1 METKR
6 ADVLLCAAGLA
17 ESRTRAQLL
26 IKRGVVS
33 ADGRV
38 VKKPSELLPETA
50 VLALSADTALPVS
63 RAGEKLGAAL
73 EAFGVEAAGKVFAD
87 IGASTGGFTQRLLAN
102 GAKKV
107 YAVDVGHGQLHQSLR
122 EDGRVVVMEGVNA
135 RTLTTDMLDDTLDGA
150 VMDVSFISQSLI
162 YPALSR
168 LLPAGAPLI
177 TLVKPQFEVGRENI
191 GKNGIVTDR
200 RGTLHLLVKEKLKTA
215 AAQSGFELVDEIVS
229 PIKGGDGNTEYL
241 ALFVKRK

>member
-26 IKRGVVS
+26 IKRGAVT
-33 ADGRV
+33 ADGLT
-38 VKKPSELLPETA
+38 VKKPSELLAETA
-50 VLALSADTALPVS
+50 VLAVEDDAAMPVS

-73 EAFGVEAAGKVFAD
+73 AAFGTEVAGKVFAD
-87 IGASTGGFTQRLLAN
+87 IGASTGGFTQRLLLN

-107 YAVDVGHGQLHQSLR
+107 YAVDVGHDQLHHSLR
-122 EDGRVVVMEGVNA
+122 EDERVVVMEGVNA
-135 RTLTTDMLDDTLDGA
+135 RTLTTDMFADALDGA

-162 YPALSR
+162 YSALSR

-191 GKNGIVTDR
+191 GKNGIVTDKSGALR
-200 RGTLHLLVKEKLKTA
+200 RLVMQKLTVA
-215 AAQSGFELVDEIVS
+215 AAQSGFEFVNETVS

-241 ALFVKRK
+241 ALFIKR

>member
-26 IKRGVVS
+26 IKRGAVT
-33 ADGRV
+33 ADGLT
-38 VKKPSELLPETA
+38 VKKPSELLAETA
-50 VLALSADTALPVS
+50 VLAVEDDAAMPVS

-73 EAFGVEAAGKVFAD
+73 AAFGTEVAGKVFAD
-87 IGASTGGFTQRLLAN
+87 IGASTGGFTQRLLLN

-107 YAVDVGHGQLHQSLR
+107 YAVDVGHDQLHHSLR
-122 EDGRVVVMEGVNA
+122 EDERVVVMEGVNA
-135 RTLTTDMLDDTLDGA
+135 RTLTTDMFADALDGA

-162 YPALSR
+162 YSALSR
-168 LLPAGAPLI
+168 LLPSGAPLI

-191 GKNGIVTDR
+191 GKNGIVTDKSGALR
-200 RGTLHLLVKEKLKTA
+200 RLVMQKLTVA
-215 AAQSGFELVDEIVS
+215 AAQSGFEFVNETVS

-241 ALFVKRK
+241 ALFIKR

>member
-26 IKRGVVS
+26 IKRGAVT
-33 ADGRV
+33 ADGLT
-38 VKKPSELLPETA
+38 VKKPSELLAETA
-50 VLALSADTALPVS
+50 VLAVADDAAMPVS

-73 EAFGVEAAGKVFAD
+73 AAFGIEVTGKVFAD
-87 IGASTGGFTQRLLAN
+87 IGASTGGFTQRLLLN

-107 YAVDVGHGQLHQSLR
+107 YAVDVGHDQLHHSLR

-135 RTLTTDMLDDTLDGA
+135 RTLTADMFADRLDGA

-168 LLPAGAPLI
+168 LLPSGAPLI

-191 GKNGIVTDR
+191 GKNGVVTDKSGALR
-200 RGTLHLLVKEKLKTA
+200 RLVMQKLLTA
-215 AAQSGFELVDEIVS
+215 AAQSGFELVNETVS

-241 ALFVKRK
+241 ALFIKR

>member
-26 IKRGVVS
+26 IKRGAVT
-33 ADGRV
+33 ADGV
-38 VKKPSELLPETA
+38 TVKKPSELLAETA
-50 VLALSADTALPVS
+50 VLAVADDAAMPVS

-73 EAFGVEAAGKVFAD
+73 AAFGTEVAGKVFAD
-87 IGASTGGFTQRLLAN
+87 IGASTGGFTQRLLLS
-102 GAKKV
+102 GVKKV

-122 EDGRVVVMEGVNA
+122 EDRRVVVMEGVNA
-135 RTLTTDMLDDTLDGA
+135 RTLTADMFADALDGA

-168 LLPAGAPLI
+168 LLPSGAPLI

-191 GKNGIVTDR
+191 GKNGIVTDKSGALR
-200 RGTLHLLVKEKLKTA
+200 RLVMQKLADA
-215 AAQSGFELVDEIVS
+215 AAQSGFELVNETVS

-241 ALFVKRK
+241 ALFIKR

>member
-26 IKRGVVS
+26 IKRGAVT
-33 ADGRV
+33 ADGLT
-38 VKKPSELLPETA
+38 VKKPSELLAETA
-50 VLALSADTALPVS
+50 VLAVADDAAMPVS

-73 EAFGVEAAGKVFAD
+73 AAFGTEVAGKVFAD
-87 IGASTGGFTQRLLAN
+87 IGASTGGFTQRLLLN

-107 YAVDVGHGQLHQSLR
+107 YAVDVGHDQLHHSLR
-122 EDGRVVVMEGVNA
+122 EDERVVVMEGVNA
-135 RTLTTDMLDDTLDGA
+135 RTLTTDMFADALDGA

-168 LLPAGAPLI
+168 LLPSGAPLI

-191 GKNGIVTDR
+191 GKNGIVTDKSGALR
-200 RGTLHLLVKEKLKTA
+200 RLVMQKLTVA
-215 AAQSGFELVDEIVS
+215 AAQSGFEFVNETVS

-241 ALFVKRK
+241 ALFIKR

>member
-26 IKRGVVS
+26 IKRGAVT
-33 ADGRV
+33 ADGLT
-38 VKKPSELLPETA
+38 VKKPSELLAETA
-50 VLALSADTALPVS
+50 VLAVEDDAAMPVS

-73 EAFGVEAAGKVFAD
+73 VAFGTEVAGKVFAD
-87 IGASTGGFTQRLLAN
+87 IGASTGGFTQRLLLN

-107 YAVDVGHGQLHQSLR
+107 YAVDVGHDQLHHSLR
-122 EDGRVVVMEGVNA
+122 EDERVVVMEGVNA
-135 RTLTTDMLDDTLDGA
+135 RTLTTDMFADALDGA

-168 LLPAGAPLI
+168 LLPSGAPLI

-191 GKNGIVTDR
+191 GKNGIVTDKSGALR
-200 RGTLHLLVKEKLKTA
+200 RLVMQKLTVA
-215 AAQSGFELVDEIVS
+215 AAQSGFEFVNETVS

-241 ALFVKRK
+241 ALFIKR

>member
-26 IKRGVVS
+26 IKRGAVT
-33 ADGRV
+33 ADGLT
-38 VKKPSELLPETA
+38 VKKPSELLAETA
-50 VLALSADTALPVS
+50 VLAVEDDAAMPVS

-73 EAFGVEAAGKVFAD
+73 AAFGTEVAGKVFAD
-87 IGASTGGFTQRLLAN
+87 IGASTGGFTQRLLLN

-107 YAVDVGHGQLHQSLR
+107 YAVDVGHDQLHHSLR
-122 EDGRVVVMEGVNA
+122 EDERVVVMEGVNA
-135 RTLTTDMLDDTLDGA
+135 RTLTTDMFADALDGA

-168 LLPAGAPLI
+168 LLPSGAPLI

-191 GKNGIVTDR
+191 GKNGIVTDKSGALR
-200 RGTLHLLVKEKLKTA
+200 RLVMQKLTVA
-215 AAQSGFELVDEIVS
+215 AAQSGFEFVNETVS

-241 ALFVKRK
+241 ALFIKR